1 MNVLDDSIVWHD
13 DGHVIWL
20 EINRSDLAVLGVQC
34 PNKDDPDSPCR
45 LSRIQCLVEYF
56 VMRFGLE
63 CNVGVCEPTPELQI
77 AWSVNGDPHDIDAC
91 QCWVI
96 PVTDDV
102 FSLWARTQRGETN
115 EMDEDDA
122 ALS

>member
-1 MNVLDDSIVWHD
+1 
-13 DGHVIWL
+13 
-20 EINRSDLAVLGVQC
+20 
-34 PNKDDPDSPCR
+34 
-45 LSRIQCLVEYF
+45 
-56 VMRFGLE
+56 MRFGLE
-63 CNVGVCEPTPELQI
+63 CNVGVCEPSPELQI